1 MNSQPIVL
9 EFYLSFDSMK
19 WPYDQKYLKHHT
31 NCDNKTFFTLYL
43 FLMCTDSGIFW
54 DKVMFVAGIL
64 QDQIH
69 LHFHDCAFVAVL

>member
-19 WPYDQKYLKHHT
+19 RPYDQKYLKHHK
-31 NCDNKTFFTLYL
+31 NCDSKTFYTLYL
-43 FLMCTDSGIFW
+43 FLMCTGGGIFW

-64 QDQIH
+64 
-69 LHFHDCAFVAVL
+69 

>member
-19 WPYDQKYLKHHT
+19 WPYGQKYLKHH
-31 NCDNKTFFTLYL
+31 NNYGSKTFYTLYL
-43 FLMCTDSGIFW
+43 FLMCTGGGIFW

-64 QDQIH
+64 QEPNSPS
-69 LHFHDCAFVAVL
+69 LS